1 VRPADTPESPS
12 RRFPPSVP
20 PTTAMQPT
28 LLPRTLPS
36 AALAVPKA
44 SESLSATLKVSSGPQ
59 MSPATLAYSS
69 SIAPEIPESLAS
81 PIRQQPMPSS
91 TQAGAAAVKHV
102 SAVEP
107 SSGQPEPLAQI
118 PSASSGLHFVETSQA
133 PSQSNV
139 AAVHAP
145 GMAAAPMERSAE
157 NMHSVSMGRR
167 HATGHMA
174 ASFAGTTSRG
184 KLAAVDL
191 LNKLSSAHCA
201 ATECRPPY
209 AACLSILQF

>member
-1 VRPADTPESPS
+1 VQTADTPESPS
-12 RRFPPSVP
+12 RIFPPSVSP
-20 PTTAMQPT
+20 ATAMQPT
-28 LLPRTLPS
+28 LLPRTSPS
-36 AALAVPKA
+36 AALAAPKA
-44 SESLSATLKVSSGPQ
+44 SESLSATLKLSSGPQ
-59 MSPATLAYSS
+59 MAPATLAHAA

-81 PIRQQPMPSS
+81 PMRQQPMPGS
-91 TQAGAAAVKHV
+91 TQAAAVKHV

-107 SSGQPEPLAQI
+107 SSGQPEPLAHM

-201 ATECRPPY
+201 VTECRPPY